1 MKYAQRTLQ
10 SSSPTLLLSWGF
22 QYPQGNPSHAQL
34 GNSSSSG
41 PSTVHQGLS
50 AWSCFSQV
58 LGSTCSTTP
67 YRPLR
72 SWFHSDFTK
81 KTEVT
86 SLSFLTMSS
95 LSPPNSA
102 QKYFPLLYSSPWALS
117 FSFKASGKY
126 QDFPRNLLMH
136 NKCSIN
142 VSYYYFYLMILHTE
156 SITVLC
162 ARTILFVL
170 YCTDH

>member
-1 MKYAQRTLQ
+1 M
-10 SSSPTLLLSWGF
+10 
-22 QYPQGNPSHAQL
+22 
-34 GNSSSSG
+34 
-41 PSTVHQGLS
+41 HQGLS

-67 YRPLR
+67 YHPLR

-86 SLSFLTMSS
+86 SLNFLTVSS

-102 QKYFPLLYSSPWALS
+102 QKYFPLPHSSSWALS

-136 NKCSIN
+136 NKCSKN

-170 YCTDH
+170 YCTDHTLMISYMPFPFMIPQAPWEQGMCLVHLGKQYSAWYITDAQ